1 MYYLLIIRNML
12 IILVVSTF
20 TLSSP
25 IYAQDEH
32 TVLLYT
38 FEEFEG
44 NTINDLSE
52 KKNNGK
58 IMGAKLGAGKF
69 RRGIVFG
76 GDEQEEFVEIPDNES
91 LDLVDGFTVEMWLF
105 LNSPSTG
112 GGTGVTKSSTYK
124 VGPRN
129 NSKLELRIATTTA
142 VFGQGGLLSESELS
156 LRKWVH
162 IAGTYD
168 AKSGDAKLY
177 VDGELENEKNIGGEI
192 LPNDSV
198 VWLGRGGTPFL
209 HGSLDDVR
217 ISNIPRTQ
225 KEIQK
230 LMEIGIDGVLAV
242 YPNDKFTTK
251 WGRLKSSVLSN

>member
-1 MYYLLIIRNML
+1 MYYLGNIKKVIIIFVIFTFNH
-12 IILVVSTF
+12 IL
-20 TLSSP
+20 P

-38 FEEFEG
+38 FEEFDG

-76 GDEQEEFVEIPDNES
+76 GDEQEGFVEIPDNDS
-91 LDLVDGFTVEMWLF
+91 LDFVDGFTVEMWLY
-105 LNSPSTG
+105 LNSPSSG

-129 NSKLELRIATTTA
+129 NLKLELRIATTSTA
-142 VFGQGGLLSESELS
+142 FGQGGLLSETDLP

-162 IAGTYD
+162 IAGSYD
-168 AKSGDAKLY
+168 AISGDAKLY

-198 VWLGRGGTPFL
+198 LWLGRGGNPFL

-251 WGRLKSSVLSN
+251 WGVLKNSIISN